1 MMEPAWTM
9 PPVMCGYGNSLVLRS
24 MTSLQNIDGAA
35 DVPQTDCDSVF
46 FQFGLRMHAVFEIC
60 RVAVENGLLRL
71 FAQFPRITRLLA
83 DLVNHL
89 IDVPAEGEPLFEEFV
104 DHCFTISVV
113 RNVLINRLSGQVQEL
128 LQAEGKPLL

>member
-1 MMEPAWTM
+1 
-9 PPVMCGYGNSLVLRS
+9 
-24 MTSLQNIDGAA
+24 
-35 DVPQTDCDSVF
+35 
-46 FQFGLRMHAVFEIC
+46 MHAVFEIC

-83 DLVNHL
+83 DLVNDL

-128 LQAEGKPLL
+128 LQAEGKPLI